1 MCEVGSDLRE
11 LALRQT
17 TQLFLYKKPREEA
30 EAAKVRY
37 KQQVLKPRGQRQS
50 KQNRGR
56 EKAEGFYARP
66 RDAAPLG
73 RLRRKESGFGRRRS

>member
-1 MCEVGSDLRE
+1 MRSGQICVSLRFDKPHSY
-11 LALRQT
+11 
-17 TQLFLYKKPREEA
+17 FLYKKPRQEA
-30 EAAKVRY
+30 ETAEVKY
-37 KQQVLKPRGQRQS
+37 KQEILKPGRRRQS

-56 EKAEGFYARP
+56 NKAEGVYARP